1 MVKPHEIGPFLLLQ
15 MLAAGQR
22 SQVWRAHDSRSGE
35 QRALKLAALRDEAGC
50 ARLRNEARVGTA
62 AIHPRL
68 VRVLDA
74 GEDRAAG
81 SAWLAMECLP
91 GGRAALS
98 LSSFA
103 QLLEA
108 LASLHASG
116 IVHADVKPAN
126 LLAAHDGS
134 LKLADFGL
142 AGHAGE
148 ARAAHGT
155 PRYMA
160 PEQARGAAPGAQ
172 SDVFA
177 AGAILFELAARR
189 PAFNG
194 SPFEIVQ
201 QVLAARPAWEALGD
215 TPFEPV
221 IRCAMAIDP
230 RERYADAADF
240 LRGFRAVCQR
250 PW

>member
-1 MVKPHEIGPFLLLQ
+1 MVKPHEIGPFVLLQ

-22 SQVWRAHDSRSGE
+22 SQVWRARDSRSGE
-35 QRALKLAALRDEAGC
+35 QRAVKLAALRDGAAC
-50 ARLRNEARVGTA
+50 TQLLNEARIGTA
-62 AIHPRL
+62 ALHPRL
-68 VRVLDA
+68 VRVLEA
-74 GEDRAAG
+74 GKDSAAD

-91 GGRAALS
+91 GARAALS

-142 AGHAGE
+142 AGRAGE

-160 PEQARGAAPGAQ
+160 PERMRGAALDPA
-172 SDVFA
+172 SDVFS
-177 AGAILFELAARR
+177 AGAILYELVTGKK
-189 PAFNG
+189 AFDG
-194 SPFEIVQ
+194 TPFEIVR
-201 QVLAARPAWEALGD
+201 QVLAARLSDPLPEAALLSHLVRRALAPDPATRL
-215 TPFEPV
+215 
-221 IRCAMAIDP
+221 
-230 RERYADAADF
+230 ADAGQF
-240 LRGFRAVCQR
+240 LLELRRSCQL
-250 PW
+250 P

>member
-35 QRALKLAALRDEAGC
+35 QRALKLAALRDGAAC
-50 ARLRNEARVGTA
+50 TQLLNEARIGTA

-142 AGHAGE
+142 AGRAGE

-160 PEQARGAAPGAQ
+160 PERMRGAALDPAG
-172 SDVFA
+172 DVFS
-177 AGAILFELAARR
+177 AGAVLFELVTGR
-189 PAFNG
+189 PAFDG
-194 SPFEIVQ
+194 TPFEIVR
-201 QVLAARPAWEALGD
+201 QVLAARLSDPLPEAVPLGNLVRRALAPDPAAR
-215 TPFEPV
+215 F
-221 IRCAMAIDP
+221 
-230 RERYADAADF
+230 ADAGQF
-240 LRGFRAVCQR
+240 LVELRRSCQL
-250 PW
+250 P